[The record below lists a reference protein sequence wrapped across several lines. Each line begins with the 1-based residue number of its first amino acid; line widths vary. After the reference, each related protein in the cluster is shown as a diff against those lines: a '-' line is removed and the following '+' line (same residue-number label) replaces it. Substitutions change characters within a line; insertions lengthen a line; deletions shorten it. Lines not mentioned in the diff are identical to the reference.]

1 MPSDQDSQGSARAT
15 RSVPRADDLN
25 AAVSTR
31 GGGLPPLPAF
41 HRDDL
46 IAGRFKIVRLIGQ
59 GGMGAV
65 YEAEDQELGGRVA
78 LKTVHPE
85 ATTDPRTVE
94 RFKQE
99 IYLARKVTHPNVCR
113 IFDLFHHRAS
123 PSDDAIVFL
132 TMELLPGETLAQ
144 RLRRGGRMTPAEAL
158 PLVGHMAA
166 ALTAAHQAGI
176 VHRDFKP
183 SNVVLVPS
191 KDNEA
196 EVRAVVTDFGLA
208 HTSGGDRSVVL
219 SVTGTGEALGTP
231 AYMAPEQLGT
241 EETTPAS
248 DIYALGLVMYEMVAG
263 QRPFAGD
270 TPFAVALQ
278 RLQRPPAS
286 PRVFVPDLD
295 PRWEATIL
303 RCLERQPAERF
314 ATAADVVRALAG
326 EVVAPA
332 PAVRR
337 RRTRWIAAAAVLV
350 AVGAGVLA
358 SRFNRAR
365 VPDASV
371 AAPAG
376 APATTARRSVAV
388 LGFKNLSQRADAAWL
403 STAFSEMLTSELGAG
418 EKLRMIPGE
427 QVVRMKIDLALADAE
442 GFAKDTLTRIRKNL
456 GTDLVVLG
464 SYVSLGA
471 NAGTQIRVDLRVQ
484 DAAGGETIA
493 SVTETGTESELL
505 TLVSRIGSA
514 LRDKLG
520 VGELS
525 ATQAAGIKASL
536 PSDPAAARA
545 YTEGIA
551 RLRLS
556 ENVTARDLLV
566 KAVTAEP
573 DYPLAHAA
581 LADAWS
587 ALGYDARAV
596 AAAKRAFE
604 LSDKLSR
611 EERLSIEGQ
620 YRKTAA
626 ELDKATEIYRTLFN
640 FFPDNLEYGL
650 RLADV
655 QVSAGKG
662 KDALATLDRVRGLPS
677 PIREDPRIDLAE
689 AAAAGSLADFQK
701 QEAAAARAVEKGAAQ
716 DARILLALARIAQG
730 DGYLGLGDPAKAIA
744 AFEDA
749 QRIYTAAGD
758 RGGVA
763 SALNRLG
770 NARETRGEL
779 AAAGTLLEQALATY
793 REIGNR
799 RAVATT
805 ASAVAVVVWRQGRL
819 PEARKLFEEAL
830 VVFREIGSRNGE
842 ARALNGIANV
852 LREEGN
858 FDRAKA
864 MYAEVLAIGREI
876 GQKSFVATSL
886 SNIANVHEDQGDLA
900 GAQKTNEEALAI
912 AREIGEKNNVTRIM
926 RNLAGVV
933 GKQGELT
940 RARNLFEESL
950 VMSRE
955 VGNKRNVARALSSLG
970 DVLLHQGDLAGAVKR
985 YEEALTISRE
995 VGEKGDLAIISA
1007 QMGNVFLAQGK
1018 FAEARRQ
1025 HEEALAIR
1033 QAIGQKRIEP
1043 DSDLDLARLSIEEGA
1058 FADAERLAR
1067 RAADTF
1073 RAQKAV
1079 DGEASALVV
1088 VAEALRA
1095 QSKLV
1100 DARDAIERAVTLSRA
1115 SQNRLVRIPV
1125 AITSAKLRGAS
1136 RDPSAAAAAVR
1147 SLEAAVSETTT
1158 RGLIDLQLEAR
1169 LALGQLEIAG
1179 SNPAAGRARLAALE
1193 KEAAQK
1199 GFGLIAGKARN

>member
-1 MPSDQDSQGSARAT
+1 MPSDQDSRGSAQAT

-123 PSDDAIVFL
+123 PDDDAIVFL

-144 RLRRGGRMTPAEAL
+144 RLRRGGRMPPAEAL
-158 PLVGHMAA
+158 PLVAHMAA
-166 ALTAAHQAGI
+166 ALAAAHQAGI

-183 SNVVLVPS
+183 SNIVLVPS

-303 RCLERQPAERF
+303 RCLERRPAERF
-314 ATAADVVRALAG
+314 ATATDVIRALAG

-337 RRTRWIAAAAVLV
+337 RRTRWAAAAAVLV
-350 AVGAGVLA
+350 AVGAGVFA
-358 SRFNRAR
+358 SRFNRTR

-376 APATTARRSVAV
+376 APVTTARRSVAV

-442 GFAKDTLTRIRKNL
+442 GFAKDTLIRIRKNL

-464 SYVSLGA
+464 SYVSLAA
-471 NAGTQIRVDLRVQ
+471 NPGTQIRVDLRVQ

-505 TLVSRIGSA
+505 TLVSRMGSA

-525 ATQAAGIKASL
+525 ATQAAGIKALL

-545 YTEGIA
+545 YTEGLA
-551 RLRLS
+551 SLRLS
-556 ENVTARDLLV
+556 ENVTARDLLA
-566 KAVTAEP
+566 KAVAAEP

-662 KDALATLDRVRGLPS
+662 KDALATLDRLRGLPS

-701 QEAAAARAVEKGAAQ
+701 QQAAAARAVEKGIAQ
-716 DARILLALARIAQG
+716 DARILRALARIAEG

-819 PEARKLFEEAL
+819 PEARKLYEEAL
-830 VVFREIGSRNGE
+830 GVFREIGSRNGE

-876 GQKSFVATSL
+876 GQKSVVATSL

-950 VMSRE
+950 VMSRD

-995 VGEKGDLAIISA
+995 VGERGDLAIISA

-1073 RAQKAV
+1073 RGQKAV

-1100 DARDAIERAVTLSRA
+1100 DARDAIDRAVILSRA

-1125 AITSAKLRGAS
+1125 EITSAKLRGAS
-1136 RDPSAAAAAVR
+1136 RDPSAAAVR

-1193 KEAAQK
+1193 KEATQK
-1199 GFGLIAGKARN
+1199 GFGLIARKTRN

>member
-31 GGGLPPLPAF
+31 GDGLPPLPAF

-85 ATTDPRTVE
+85 ATSDPRTVE

-113 IFDLFHHRAS
+113 IFDLFYHRAS

-158 PLVGHMAA
+158 PLVAHMAA

-196 EVRAVVTDFGLA
+196 ELRAVVTDFGLA

-263 QRPFAGD
+263 QRPFAGE

-332 PAVRR
+332 PAARR

-358 SRFNRAR
+358 SRLNRAR
-365 VPDASV
+365 VPDTSV

-620 YRKTAA
+620 YRTTAA

-819 PEARKLFEEAL
+819 PEARKLYEDAL

-985 YEEALTISRE
+985 YQEALTVSRE

-1018 FAEARRQ
+1018 FVEARRQ

-1033 QAIGQKRIEP
+1033 QEIGQKRIEP

-1067 RAADTF
+1067 RAAETF

-1100 DARDAIERAVTLSRA
+1100 DAGDTIERAVTLSRA

-1169 LALGQLEIAG
+1169 LVLGQLETAG